1 MTFRIVIKTQ
11 LHKSVILLLSWMLR
25 NEKKQKYPVFILN
38 LTCPYAIYDI
48 TLDPKKT
55 QIEFKNWS
63 VIVQTFEEAVK
74 QFLGQHRLEKPP
86 ENKKKKDETMTEN
99 RDSWNLALKGHSPK
113 LGLWKTVSGAISK
126 RQISNQNI
134 VKEVLQRSQN
144 DDLENRLVLL
154 Y

>member
-1 MTFRIVIKTQ
+1 
-11 LHKSVILLLSWMLR
+11 MLR
-25 NEKKQKYPVFILN
+25 NEKKQKYPIFILN

-74 QFLGQHRLEKPP
+74 QFLGQHRLERPP
-86 ENKKKKDETMTEN
+86 ENQKKSDELMIEN
-99 RDSWNLALKGHSPK
+99 RDARNSALNGHSPK

-126 RQISNQNI
+126 RQFSNQNI
-134 VKEVLQRSQN
+134 VKEVLQNSQH
-144 DDLENRLVLL
+144 DDFENG
-154 Y
+154 